1 MKRNIS
7 VVLRCLAAVFAF
19 VVVVTGAPITVS
31 AAESDNIVV
40 MPRYNNVASVINYF
54 EITSDGTAYV
64 DTSFIG
70 TLGITTGATV
80 EIQLQRKG
88 LLWWSDVDGGYWY
101 DSFTSYYGSMSGG
114 IQLEKTGKYRAIFT
128 VTVSGTGGADDVI
141 EDTLTYEY

>member
-7 VVLRCLAAVFAF
+7 LAMRCVVAVFAL

-31 AAESDNIVV
+31 AASNSNTV
-40 MPRYNNVASVINYF
+40 MPRYNNVANVMNYF

-64 DTSFIG
+64 DSSYNG
-70 TLGITTGATV
+70 TPGITTGATI
-80 EIQLQRKG
+80 EIQLQRKT

-101 DSFTSYYGSMSGG
+101 DSFTSYYGSISDS
-114 IQLEKTGKYRAIFT
+114 IQLTKTGKYRAVIT
-128 VTVSGTGGADDVI
+128 VTVSGTGGAGDVI